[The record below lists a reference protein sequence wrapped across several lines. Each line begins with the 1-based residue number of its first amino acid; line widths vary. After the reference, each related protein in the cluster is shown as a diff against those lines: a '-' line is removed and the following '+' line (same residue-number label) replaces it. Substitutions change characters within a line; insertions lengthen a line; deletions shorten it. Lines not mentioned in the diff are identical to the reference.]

1 MTSQAIAGSGR
12 KTGTDAEP
20 VLFST
25 LPGISIPGWGR
36 ESPAIFSETLMKKI
50 IESRLAKLPPKVAQ
64 PLKHLAK
71 IGQMREEDIKTV
83 LDAGDLTG
91 NYHTLVGFAAGA
103 MGMKAQRVPVAD
115 TVAMAKKLGR
125 QIRLDWSPRRW
136 REEHDRMA
144 KAVTLRQFSE
154 ENVDYDVEFFAS
166 KLPTKYP
173 GYIIRNS
180 RRLAT
185 IGWYQRHCV
194 AGYHPRCLDGSSA
207 FVCVFVDRIR
217 WTVELNRTGHPENP
231 IRINQ
236 IRTTDNGCPEPP
248 TEKRIY
254 DYLGIG
260 ENMYEYDEYLQRRL
274 EEHQLR
280 QVTVAN
286 LSRVHQ
292 ALAEAGVE
300 YVYMYYDPNPDNV
313 PLLAL
318 PEIMAAPASKE
329 NFLETP
335 VELFT
340 PSESRNESGQLV
352 IEMQKETIE
361 NALRQLQQ
369 KLMAERREREYRWRA
384 PPKREH
390 YALKLDVANR
400 FLEILQT
407 TSNGIT
413 LQAQVETSTMNVG
426 IEECPDID
434 GLLQA
439 A

>member
-1 MTSQAIAGSGR
+1 
-12 KTGTDAEP
+12 
-20 VLFST
+20 
-25 LPGISIPGWGR
+25 
-36 ESPAIFSETLMKKI
+36 MKKI

-91 NYHTLVGFAAGA
+91 NTHTLVGFAAGA

-125 QIRLDWSPRRW
+125 TIRLDWSPRRW

-340 PSESRNESGQLV
+340 PSESRNESDQLV
-352 IEMQKETIE
+352 IELQKETIE

-400 FLEILQT
+400 VLEILQT
-407 TSNGIT
+407 TSNGVT